1 MARNRVI
8 PNFLYGTLGLAVV
21 GVGTFFAVR
30 AVRRRRHAS
39 GDDPMLG
46 LRRSTRKIGRSVKD
60 TGEQLGKDIRR
71 GVEDTGE
78 ALAEAGNEFASPT
91 TSYNRI

>member
-21 GVGTFFAVR
+21 GAATFFAVR
-30 AVRRRRHAS
+30 AVRRRGEHAE
-39 GDDPMLG
+39 GDSMLS
-46 LRRSTRKIGRSVKD
+46 LRRSTRKVARAVKD
-60 TGEQLGKDIRR
+60 SGQQIGKELRR

-78 ALAEAGNEFASPT
+78 ALAEAGNEFAAPS